1 MATIEAFRIC
11 LLSQNHALP
20 AEELSRRQTIYEGA
34 LRRLLAPLNLEHR
47 LTFMS
52 ANTSDGLWQVAT
64 ITSSGQMGI
73 PEGAP
78 IIEYLDQELHR
89 EATTAGNLVFE
100 TFNKLAQLIN
110 QHDFTP
116 ASFEN
121 FCTEHFGKLEA
132 EQIKPLLRA
141 AIRAR
146 DTMQVITSSGDFS
159 LFNLGATP
167 QLLTEDEPMLVRFRV
182 VNISLT
188 CATVKPHRISAR
200 QLGIRVRG
208 VHLAFELGLT
218 VDSAIGR
225 KLFKA
230 LQQESCISCT
240 VRRVSK
246 MSGDFHG
253 LLLPMSAT
261 DKSL

>member
-11 LLSQNHALP
+11 LLSRNHALP
-20 AEELSRRQTIYEGA
+20 PKELSRRQTIYEAA
-34 LRRLLAPLNLEHR
+34 LRRLLDPLNLDHR
-47 LTFMS
+47 LVFMS
-52 ANTSDGLWQVAT
+52 ADTADGLWQVAT
-64 ITSSGQMGI
+64 ITSSGQMKI
-73 PEGAP
+73 PEDAP
-78 IIEYLDQELHR
+78 ILEYLDLELHR

-100 TFNKLAQLIN
+100 TFNKLAQLID

-116 ASFEN
+116 ASFED
-121 FCTEHFGKLEA
+121 FCTEHFGKLKA

-146 DTMQVITSSGDFS
+146 DTMQVITSSGNFS
-159 LFNLGATP
+159 LFSLGATP
-167 QLLTEDEPMLVRFRV
+167 HLLTEDKPMLVRFRV
-182 VNISLT
+182 IDISLT
-188 CATVKPHRISAR
+188 CATVKPHKISAH

-208 VHLAFELGLT
+208 VPLAFELGLT

-230 LQQESCISCT
+230 LQKRSCISCT
-240 VRRVSK
+240 VHRVSK